1 MHESGEVSVTEE
13 NARHG
18 DAGAAAAPS
27 GPAAGA
33 SLPPKP
39 TTPPTSATPV
49 VPAALPH
56 SSPESLPQSVPETRP
71 ESGPKFGPRSA
82 PRPALTAARGAAKQA
97 KRNAAR
103 LVRWVRRQSLTR
115 IGAAVVA
122 VAVVGLLVWLLSATL
137 GGSKSSAEAPPAPA
151 AASSPSASASA
162 SRGALPLEGVSAMDF
177 QLNDCFKDFDPDAP
191 QATVVA
197 CNTGHSAQ
205 LVAIA
210 KYDKADTY
218 PGRDPLRQRARSACK
233 AAPLAEKS
241 STYELGYKLAYPSS
255 SSWEKGDRRVDCY
268 VITNAGNVIM
278 ESLRP

>member
-18 DAGAAAAPS
+18 DAGAAAPS

-49 VPAALPH
+49 VPAALPPSARD
-56 SSPESLPQSVPETRP
+56 SSPKSGPETGP
-71 ESGPKFGPRSA
+71 ENA
-82 PRPALTAARGAAKQA
+82 PRPALAAARGAAKQA
-97 KRNAAR
+97 KRNAGR

-115 IGAAVVA
+115 IGAAVAA
-122 VAVVGLLVWLLSATL
+122 VAVVGLLVWLLSAAL

-151 AASSPSASASA
+151 AASSPTASA

-191 QATVVA
+191 TATVVA

-241 STYELGYKLAYPSS
+241 STYELGYKLAYPSA

-268 VITNAGNVIM
+268 VVTNAGNVIM